1 VVLTDFGLATFVDD
15 GSVTGPGMVVG
26 SPQYVSPERAR
37 DGASTVESDLWSFG
51 ATLYAAVEGRSPF
64 ARDSAMATLMALA
77 TDEADPP
84 VLAGPLTPVLTGL
97 LRREPIERLTGAEVA
112 DRLHLIVAEAGLLP
126 PAPRTSGTLFG
137 RAVVPGPRKA
147 LDDRPEPAPAEAQA
161 EPAAGGLGAALAAAL
176 PGMVYPPGPA
186 AGPPEQHP
194 SEPLTPAPP
203 PAPEEVTP
211 PRSRR
216 RLLVAGAIVAVLA
229 AGGVGTGLVL
239 RDGRDRSQAQP
250 GLVAATPGVT
260 TSSGAGGSAGFSPVN
275 CASPAPSG
283 LPRTP
288 VAGAGK
294 LRRGMALYPGWSY
307 FSDDGYNIGVPDGW
321 SYQTIGTTICF
332 REPGG
337 RRILSIDPDR
347 SPQGDPVQACRKEV
361 TRLRAGGDLRN
372 YTELRIDPA
381 PGLARAADWEY
392 TYDGRDGE
400 RMHAMTRW
408 RAANDGK
415 AYAIG
420 FMTLDVDWPGN
431 FEKWAMIQSTFF
443 TDS

>member
-1 VVLTDFGLATFVDD
+1 VVN
-15 GSVTGPGMVVG
+15 
-26 SPQYVSPERAR
+26 
-37 DGASTVESDLWSFG
+37 
-51 ATLYAAVEGRSPF
+51 
-64 ARDSAMATLMALA
+64 
-77 TDEADPP
+77 
-84 VLAGPLTPVLTGL
+84 
-97 LRREPIERLTGAEVA
+97 
-112 DRLHLIVAEAGLLP
+112 
-126 PAPRTSGTLFG
+126 
-137 RAVVPGPRKA
+137 
-147 LDDRPEPAPAEAQA
+147 
-161 EPAAGGLGAALAAAL
+161 
-176 PGMVYPPGPA
+176 
-186 AGPPEQHP
+186 
-194 SEPLTPAPP
+194 
-203 PAPEEVTP
+203 
-211 PRSRR
+211 
-216 RLLVAGAIVAVLA
+216 
-229 AGGVGTGLVL
+229 
-239 RDGRDRSQAQP
+239 
-250 GLVAATPGVT
+250 ATPGAV
-260 TSSGAGGSAGFSPVN
+260 TSSGTGGSTGGFSPVN

-288 VAGAGK
+288 VAGAVK
-294 LRRGMALYPGWSY
+294 LRDGMALYPGWSY
-307 FSDDGYNIGVPDGW
+307 FSDGGFNIGVPDGW
-321 SYQTIGTTICF
+321 TYQTIGTTICF

-361 TRLRAGGDLRN
+361 TRLRAGGDLKN
-372 YTELRIDPA
+372 YTELGIEPA